1 MDKMVGMMA
10 VAAIALLVLALVLT
24 CVSVA
29 FAFGPVA
36 SLSLASAFCVLGF
49 LLLVCVIARI
59 RDEHAS
65 TDARED

>member
-29 FAFGPVA
+29 FVFGPVA

-49 LLLVCVIARI
+49 LFLACVIARI